1 MNIQIVLPFLMIIT
15 LTLSV
20 PINKLELKKSIVPN
34 DGKLLSPTGKVISVA
49 EKNLKPNKE
58 EPTFVV
64 SEELTFS
71 STGYP
76 TFDAFDHNS
85 DGFIEFDEFTASD
98 GKDHKSNFQRAD
110 TNGKC
115 SLIISRINMEKNLSM
130 RSSFPFFIFIIKV
143 VSFIIFD
150 L

>member
-1 MNIQIVLPFLMIIT
+1 MKIVLLFLMTIT

-20 PINKLELKKSIVPN
+20 PINKLELKKS

-58 EPTFVV
+58 EATLAV
-64 SEELTFS
+64 SEELVFS

-85 DGFIEFDEFTASD
+85 DGFIEFEEFAASD

-110 TNGKC
+110 TNGK
-115 SLIISRINMEKNLSM
+115 S
-130 RSSFPFFIFIIKV
+130 
-143 VSFIIFD
+143 
-150 L
+150 